1 MTENKYLLKLNLQ
14 YFADENP
21 GDNLPGDNVEDKDG
35 LPEDYEEI
43 KRKLK
48 EFEDGSHV
56 STLENE
62 LQALKN
68 QAKND
73 KITSAFKELAEK
85 KKIQYVDAAI
95 KLSDLESFEIGEDGS
110 IEGLSDAVE
119 KLVKENPFLV
129 SNEQIE
135 IGGSSNPGLKAPVVT
150 QEQFHQMSY
159 TERVQLYE
167 KNSKLYQ
174 NLAENK
180 MKRR

>member
-14 YFADENP
+14 YFADEDP
-21 GDNLPGDNVEDKDG
+21 GDNPPGDDVEDKNT

-62 LQALKN
+62 LKTLKN

-73 KITSAFKELAEK
+73 KIVTAFKELAQK
-85 KKIQYVDAAI
+85 KKIEYLDAAI
-95 KLSDLESFEIGEDGS
+95 KLTDLESFEIGEDGN
-110 IEGLSDAVE
+110 IEGLDDAVE

-129 SNEQIE
+129 AN
-135 IGGSSNPGLKAPVVT
+135 NP
-150 QEQFHQMSY
+150 
-159 TERVQLYE
+159 
-167 KNSKLYQ
+167 
-174 NLAENK
+174 
-180 MKRR
+180 